1 MLLVYWCKSCWTSLK
16 RFQKSWKAKLRC
28 NVFEV
33 FFHWPCGAPVLLWWG
48 KPVSG
53 RRRKLE
59 CFIDEAF
66 HEHHL
71 SLTLE
76 GGGELVKWWFMLGW
90 SSSLSVPIQ
99 SEMLDPVR
107 AWFSLSSPT
116 FGHSVYAWVCVSVV
130 YCATEVK
137 GNGVNEMRKTAWMR
151 CT

>member
-28 NVFEV
+28 NVFG
-33 FFHWPCGAPVLLWWG
+33 FFFSDPAVPQC
-48 KPVSG
+48 
-53 RRRKLE
+53 
-59 CFIDEAF
+59 CCDEGNLFQAGDGSLNASLTKF

-76 GGGELVKWWFMLGW
+76 GGGKLVKWWFMLGW

-137 GNGVNEMRKTAWMR
+137 GNGVNEMRKRAWMR